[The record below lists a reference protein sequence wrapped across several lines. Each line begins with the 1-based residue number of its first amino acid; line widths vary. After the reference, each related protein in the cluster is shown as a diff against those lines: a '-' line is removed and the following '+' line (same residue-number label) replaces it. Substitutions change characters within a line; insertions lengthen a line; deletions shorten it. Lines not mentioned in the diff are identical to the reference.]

1 LEVRDRH
8 CAFPDCR
15 VSVQRCHAHHVAEWV
30 AHHGTTD
37 LDNLVLLC
45 SRHHHVV
52 HEAGWTITP
61 TPDFD
66 PGSRGYWEFD
76 PPRHRP

>member
-1 LEVRDRH
+1 
-8 CAFPDCR
+8 
-15 VSVQRCHAHHVAEWV
+15 VQRCHAHHVAEWV
-30 AHHGTTD
+30 ADHGTTD

-61 TPDFD
+61 APDFD
-66 PGSRGYWEFD
+66 PGTSGYWAFD